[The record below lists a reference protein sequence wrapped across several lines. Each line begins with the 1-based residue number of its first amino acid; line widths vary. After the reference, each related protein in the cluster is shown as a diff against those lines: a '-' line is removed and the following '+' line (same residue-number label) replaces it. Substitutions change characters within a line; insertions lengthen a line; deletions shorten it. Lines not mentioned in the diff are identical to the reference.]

1 MNTFSFKKLAAV
13 ACSAV
18 SVLAMGA
25 FQASAAG
32 QIEMKGQEVILTL
45 EELQAANYE
54 VEWGVEL
61 INNPG
66 YCNSGVGVTYGDGDD
81 SNNDTVPSLE
91 VVMKSGTTPKTKK
104 VGAAD
109 LTVIAKDRP
118 DADLVGWATNGAD
131 LSTDDGVILY
141 FYFKVPETAQ
151 PGDKFPLTIDLDML
165 STDQTNHFEQ
175 DTLVT
180 DGYIMIAGG
189 TTTEP
194 TTTEPTTTEPT
205 TTESTA
211 TESTTSESTTSSSS
225 SSSDS
230 TTTTTTTTTTS
241 GKTTTTTTTTSGKT
255 TGTTTTTTGKG
266 TATGDAG
273 AGLAVAGMLAAAA
286 TAVVLRKKED

>member
-18 SVLAMGA
+18 TVLAMGA

-32 QIEMKGQEVILTL
+32 QIEMKGEEITLTL

-54 VEWGVEL
+54 VQWGVEL

-118 DADLVGWATNGAD
+118 DADLVGWATNGAE
-131 LSTDDGVILY
+131 LSTDDGIILY

-175 DTLVT
+175 DTKVT
-180 DGYIMIAGG
+180 NGFIAIAGS
-189 TTTEP
+189 TTTE
-194 TTTEPTTTEPT
+194 TTSTET
-205 TTESTA
+205 TTEST
-211 TESTTSESTTSSSS
+211 TTESTTTESTTSESTTSESTTSSSS
-225 SSSDS
+225 SS
-230 TTTTTTTTTTS
+230 TTTTTTTS
-241 GKTTTTTTTTSGKT
+241 GKTTTTTTTTGKT
-255 TGTTTTTTGKG
+255 TGKTTTTTGKG

>member
-18 SVLAMGA
+18 TVLAMGA

-32 QIEMKGQEVILTL
+32 QIEMKGEEITLTL

-54 VEWGVEL
+54 VQWGVEL

-66 YCNSGVGVTYGDGDD
+66 YYNSGVSVTYGDGDD

-91 VVMKSGTTPKTKK
+91 VVMKSGTSPKIKK

-109 LTVIAKDRP
+109 LNVISKDRP
-118 DADLVGWATNGAD
+118 DADLVGWATNGAE
-131 LSTDDGVILY
+131 LSTDDGIILY
-141 FYFKVPETAQ
+141 LYFKVPETAQ

-165 STDQTNHFEQ
+165 STGQTNHFEQ
-175 DTLVT
+175 DTKVT
-180 DGYIMIAGG
+180 NGFIAIAGG
-189 TTTEP
+189 TTTE
-194 TTTEPTTTEPT
+194 TTSTET
-205 TTESTA
+205 TTESTTTESTTTESTT

-225 SSSDS
+225 SSSN
-230 TTTTTTTTTTS
+230 TTTTTTTTS
-241 GKTTTTTTTTSGKT
+241 GKTTTTTTTTGKT

>member
-18 SVLAMGA
+18 TVLAMGA

-32 QIEMKGQEVILTL
+32 QIEMKGEEITLTL

-54 VEWGVEL
+54 VQWGVEL

-131 LSTDDGVILY
+131 LSTDDGIILY

-175 DTLVT
+175 DTKVT
-180 DGYIMIAGG
+180 NGFIEIAGG
-189 TTTEP
+189 TTTES
-194 TTTEPTTTEPT
+194 TTTETTTEPT
-205 TTESTA
+205 TTESTT

-225 SSSDS
+225 SSSES

-241 GKTTTTTTTTSGKT
+241 GKTTTTTTTTGKT
-255 TGTTTTTTGKG
+255 TTTTTTTGKG

>member
-18 SVLAMGA
+18 TVLAMGA

-32 QIEMKGQEVILTL
+32 QIEMKGEEITLTL

-54 VEWGVEL
+54 VQWGVEL

-91 VVMKSGTTPKTKK
+91 VVMKSGTSPKIKK

-131 LSTDDGVILY
+131 LSTDDGIILY

-175 DTLVT
+175 DTKVT
-180 DGYIMIAGG
+180 NGFIAIAGS
-189 TTTEP
+189 
-194 TTTEPTTTEPT
+194 T
-205 TTESTA
+205 TTESTTTETTTESTT

-241 GKTTTTTTTTSGKT
+241 GKTTTTTTTTGKT
-255 TGTTTTTTGKG
+255 TTTTTTTGKG

>member
-18 SVLAMGA
+18 TVLAMGA

-32 QIEMKGQEVILTL
+32 QIEMKGEEITLTL

-54 VEWGVEL
+54 VQWGVEL

-131 LSTDDGVILY
+131 LSTDDGIILY

-175 DTLVT
+175 DTKVT
-180 DGYIMIAGG
+180 NGFIAIAGG

-241 GKTTTTTTTTSGKT
+241 GKTTTTTTTSGKT

>member
-18 SVLAMGA
+18 TVLAMGA

-32 QIEMKGQEVILTL
+32 QIEMKGEEITLTL

-54 VEWGVEL
+54 VQWGVEL

-91 VVMKSGTTPKTKK
+91 VVMKSGTSPKIKK

-131 LSTDDGVILY
+131 LSTDDGIILY

-175 DTLVT
+175 DTKVT
-180 DGYIMIAGG
+180 NGFIEIAGG
-189 TTTEP
+189 TTT
-194 TTTEPTTTEPT
+194 TETT
-205 TTESTA
+205 TTESTTTESTTTESTT

-225 SSSDS
+225 SSSS
-230 TTTTTTTTTTS
+230 TTTTTTTTS
-241 GKTTTTTTTTSGKT
+241 GKTTTTTTTTGKT
-255 TGTTTTTTGKG
+255 TGKTTTTTGKG

>member
-18 SVLAMGA
+18 TVLAMGA

-32 QIEMKGQEVILTL
+32 QIEMKGEEITLTL

-54 VEWGVEL
+54 VQWGVEL

-131 LSTDDGVILY
+131 LSTDDGIILY

-175 DTLVT
+175 DTKVT
-180 DGYIMIAGG
+180 NGFIAIAGG
-189 TTTEP
+189 TTTES
-194 TTTEPTTTEPT
+194 TTTET
-205 TTESTA
+205 TTEST
-211 TESTTSESTTSSSS
+211 TTESTTTESTTSESTTSESTTSSSS
-225 SSSDS
+225 SSSS
-230 TTTTTTTTTTS
+230 STTTTTTTS
-241 GKTTTTTTTTSGKT
+241 GKSTTTTTTTGKT
-255 TGTTTTTTGKG
+255 TGKTTTTTGKG